1 MENILEKSMTR
12 KGERSKHQSTVFG
25 NLTSNLSF
33 FIDEKLME
41 ISDFD
46 TFKVIRWIHENGKV
60 KLTLFG
66 DEELKETKS
75 LGGPRNHQTFNGSN
89 EAEKIPTFP
98 YTL

>member
-1 MENILEKSMTR
+1 
-12 KGERSKHQSTVFG
+12 
-25 NLTSNLSF
+25 
-33 FIDEKLME
+33 ME

-75 LGGPRNHQTFNGSN
+75 LRGPQNHQTFKRSN